1 MTHHQ
6 QVESTERAAV
16 GEWDQMRSVIFRY
29 CTGLTGSRWDAE
41 DLTQDTFL
49 KLLPV
54 LQGNE
59 RHPSPVAYALRIAKN
74 KWTDQRRRHHMSRG
88 KVELLAYE
96 MQLNPYLSDSVMDIE
111 LAVALLLQRV
121 QPLQRAVFLLR
132 EVLGYSTMEVA
143 SMLKRTDGAIKSLLN
158 RARHVVRSIREDDPE
173 FVLQAVCL
181 QELEDKQMLRAY
193 VSAIMEEDAQRL
205 LALIQDE
212 LVSHAYAASHVL
224 TLPTGRSYRSVPE
237 IDDCTPL
244 LMAA

>member
-16 GEWDQMRSVIFRY
+16 GEWGQMRSVIFRY

-49 KLLPV
+49 KMLPV

-59 RHPSPVAYALRIAKN
+59 GHPSPVAFALRIAKN
-74 KWTDQRRRHHMSRG
+74 KWTDQRRRQHMSKG
-88 KVELLAYE
+88 KVELLANE
-96 MQLNPYLSDSVMDIE
+96 MQLNSCSSDKVMDIE

-121 QPLQRAVFLLR
+121 QPLQRTVFLLR

-143 SMLKRTDGAIKSLLN
+143 SMLKRTEGAIKSLLN
-158 RARHVVRSIREDDPE
+158 RARLVVRSIREDDPE

-181 QELEDKQMLRAY
+181 QELEDKQMLKAY

-205 LALIQDE
+205 LSLIQDE
-212 LVSHAYAASHVL
+212 LVSQTYAASQVRVS
-224 TLPTGRSYRSVPE
+224 PTAGGYRAVPQT
-237 IDDCTPL
+237 DDATRL